1 MSTVISEE
9 VALQELESFV
19 NTFVKKPVGI
29 EMLKETYPD
38 MLDAIVDGYLSF
50 DEDGLPILK
59 LKQPIKSESGNI
71 VLSEITFKT
80 RIKPTALASIA
91 KGIDLKNDALTLQL
105 KMVSYIIDQPVA
117 MLDKFGKYDYDVI
130 NQVSTVFS

>member
-1 MSTVISEE
+1 MNTVINEE

-19 NTFVKKPVGI
+19 NKFVKKPVGV

-38 MLDAIVDGYLSF
+38 MLDAIIDGYLSF
-50 DEDGLPILK
+50 DEDGLPTLK
-59 LKQPIKSESGNI
+59 LKHPIKSESGNI
-71 VLSEITFKT
+71 VLSEINFKT

-117 MLDKFGKYDYDVI
+117 MLDKFNRYDYDVI

>member
-1 MSTVISEE
+1 
-9 VALQELESFV
+9 
-19 NTFVKKPVGI
+19 
-29 EMLKETYPD
+29 MLKETYPD
-38 MLDAIVDGYLSF
+38 VLEAIVDGYLSF

-59 LKQPIKSESGNI
+59 LKQPIKSESGNV
-71 VLSEITFKT
+71 VLSEVTFKT

-105 KMVSYIIDQPVA
+105 KMISYIIDQPVA
-117 MLDKFGKYDYDVI
+117 MLDKFGRYDYDVI